1 MTKLKNLLLALSL
14 CSVTCAMAEQKD
26 WENEFVFE
34 KNKLSPRVASY
45 SYPSEELAL
54 KGDRD
59 ESRMESLNGDWQFNF
74 VERDDLRP
82 TDFMTKD
89 FIGGDDWAEIAV
101 PSNWEMKGYGQP
113 IYTNIIYPF
122 TPNILDPNLTY
133 DWQGPQP
140 PRPPKI
146 YRDNP
151 VGSYYRDFEVPASWS
166 DNSVILHFGGVTSAF
181 YVWVNGKQVGYSQD
195 SCIAAEF
202 DITDYV
208 VEGKNRVAVQVF
220 RWSDGSYLEDQD
232 MWRLSGIHREVML
245 LSQPKVSID
254 DMFIRT
260 TLDSNY
266 ADARMEIRP
275 KVWVA
280 DPNTNLDGWKISA
293 QLYDAKGNAVLDSEL
308 TTDVKKI
315 YNERFPQRDL
325 PKFAFMEAQIE
336 APHKWTAE
344 TPYLYTALLTMYN
357 PTGEIVESRSQ
368 RIGFR
373 TVEFDKDNALL
384 INGKIVEIMGVN
396 RHDHS
401 PINGKALTR
410 EEMEADVKLIKQFNF
425 NAVRTSHYPNDPYFL
440 DLCDEYGVYVMDE
453 ANIETHHLGGY
464 LAHQPSWAGAMM
476 SRVTRMVER
485 DKNYPCV
492 ISWSL
497 GNEAGMGPN
506 FAAAAGWV
514 KDFDPSRFI
523 HYEGAQGDPTHP
535 HYVENAN
542 GLVKSPECANPDD
555 PKYVDVLSRMYPEL
569 YQIINMSESPYINRP
584 IIMCEYMHAMGNS
597 MGGLGDYWHEIR
609 ARKNLIGGFI
619 WDMIDQGLEKRDPN
633 GNMFYAYGGD
643 FGDMPNDTNFCI
655 NGVFASDRTPNPHAW
670 EAKYVFQPA
679 QMKLASA
686 ESCTV
691 RVKNMLSHTRL
702 NQYDARWE
710 LYKDGELIQ
719 SGELSPLEISAGD
732 SDYVNIPLKSFK
744 RDSDCEYWV
753 RLSLHE
759 AADKLWCTKGF
770 EVAKERMLLYPK
782 STDVNPYESTS
793 KQKLNIENGT
803 ESIIVSAKGLEIVI
817 SRKNGFLTSY
827 KKNGVE
833 SISSPLRPNFMR
845 PVVDNDVRGASSK
858 YMIRNRTFW
867 REFDSVMKVQSA
879 AVDGNIV
886 KITYEPYK
894 GVALSVAYIIYS
906 DGVVDVVMAMNA
918 PKKAQDFVRFGMT
931 MGVLKSY
938 TETTFYGKG
947 PHENYLDRSLSAEVG
962 EYSFATNDL
971 FYNYVQPQESG
982 NRTEVRWCEM
992 ESKNS
997 TIRIEGEPT
1006 FEFSAWEYSG
1016 YDIESARHP
1025 YELTK
1030 LDCYTLNIGKYQAA
1044 LAGTLSEILPKYELH
1059 SEGKTELRFRLQIQ

>member
-1 MTKLKNLLLALSL
+1 MTKLKNLLLLLSL
-14 CSVTCAMAEQKD
+14 CSVTMTIAEQKD

-34 KNKLSPRVASY
+34 KNKLSSRVVSY
-45 SYPSEELAL
+45 SYPSAELAL
-54 KGDRD
+54 NADRD
-59 ESRMESLNGDWQFNF
+59 EARMVSLNGEWQFNF

-89 FIGGDDWAEIAV
+89 FKGDDGWAAITI

-113 IYTNIIYPF
+113 IYTNIVYPF

-140 PRPPKI
+140 PRPPQI

-151 VGSYYRDFEVPASWS
+151 VGSYYRDFEVPDSWS
-166 DNSVILHFGGVTSAF
+166 DNSVVLHFGGVTSAF

-195 SCIAAEF
+195 SCTAAEF
-202 DITDYV
+202 DISDYI
-208 VEGKNRVAVQVF
+208 VEGKNRVAIQVF

-245 LSQPKVSID
+245 LSQPKISIE

-266 ADARMEIRP
+266 INVRMEIRP

-280 DPNTNLDGWKISA
+280 DPDMDIDEWKITA
-293 QLYDAKGNAVLDSEL
+293 QLYDAEGVAVLGGEL
-308 TTDVKKI
+308 MADVKKV
-315 YNERFPQRDL
+315 YNQRFPQRDL
-325 PKFAFMEAQIE
+325 PKFASMEAQIE
-336 APHKWTAE
+336 APYKWSAE
-344 TPYLYTALLTMYN
+344 RPYLYTVVLTMLN
-357 PTGEIVESRSQ
+357 PNGEVVESRSQ

-384 INGKIVEIMGVN
+384 INGKSVEIMGVN

-410 EEMEADVKLIKQFNF
+410 EEIEADVKLIKQFNF

-440 DLCDEYGVYVMDE
+440 DLCNEYGVYVMDE

-464 LAHQPSWAGAMM
+464 IANQPSWAGAMM

-506 FAAAAGWV
+506 FAAAAGWI

-523 HYEGAQGDPTHP
+523 HYEGAQGDPAHP
-535 HYVENAN
+535 HYVEDAD
-542 GLVKSPECANPDD
+542 GLVQSPECANPDD

-569 YQIINMSESPYINRP
+569 SQIVNMSESPYINRP

-597 MGGLGDYWHEIR
+597 VGGLSDYWHEIR

-619 WDMIDQGLEKRDPN
+619 WDMIDQGLESRDPN

-655 NGVFASDRTPNPHAW
+655 NGLFGADRTPNPHAW
-670 EAKYVFQPA
+670 EAKYLFQPA
-679 QMKLASA
+679 QMTLLSA
-686 ESCTV
+686 EPCRV
-691 RVKNMLSHTRL
+691 RVTNMLSHTTL
-702 NQYDARWE
+702 SQYDAHWE
-710 LYKDGELIQ
+710 LYKEGTKIQ
-719 SGELSPLEISAGD
+719 SGVLPTLEIAAGD
-732 SDYVNIPLKSFK
+732 SDAVTIPLKSFK
-744 RDSDCEYWV
+744 RDENCEYWV

-759 AADKLWCTKGF
+759 ATDRLWCKRGF
-770 EVAKERMLLYPK
+770 EVAKERMLLYAK
-782 STDVNPYESTS
+782 SAETNPYKSTS
-793 KQKLNIENGT
+793 KQSLTIESGVDEIT
-803 ESIIVSAKGLEIVI
+803 ATAKGVEIMI
-817 SRKNGFLTSY
+817 SRKSGFLTSY
-827 KKNGVE
+827 KIGGVE
-833 SISSPLRPNFMR
+833 IVKSPLRPNFMR
-845 PVVDNDVRGASSK
+845 PAIDNDVRGASRG
-858 YMIRNRTFW
+858 YMSRNRTFW
-867 REFDSVMKVQSA
+867 SDFNSSMSVKSIE
-879 AVDGNIV
+879 VDGDIV
-886 KITYEPYK
+886 KVIYEPYK
-894 GVALSVAYIIYS
+894 GVELSVDYAIYS
-906 DGVVDVVMAMNA
+906 DGVVDVAMVMNTQDNT
-918 PKKAQDFVRFGMT
+918 PDFVRFGMT
-931 MGVLKSY
+931 MGVSKNY
-938 TETTFYGKG
+938 TKTTFYGKG